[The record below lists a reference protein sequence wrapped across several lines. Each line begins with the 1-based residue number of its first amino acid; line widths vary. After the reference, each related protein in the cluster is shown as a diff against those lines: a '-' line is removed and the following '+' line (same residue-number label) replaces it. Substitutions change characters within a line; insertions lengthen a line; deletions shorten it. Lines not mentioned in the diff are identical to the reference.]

1 MMPEKA
7 EEMLKNYRAC
17 LGRCHYIDTLIG
29 ELKVNIKLAESDAR
43 DDCINGSGKQPD
55 GMPHGTTM
63 GNPTERIAIMLAT
76 GIMTDDIA
84 AMKKEIAALETEHRA
99 KNLVVCFVEAWLK
112 GLTVKERWMIERC
125 YFDEMT
131 YREIN
136 AQYREEYGESCS
148 KDLLRRLKKD
158 ALAKIF
164 EMAK

>member
-1 MMPEKA
+1 
-7 EEMLKNYRAC
+7 
-17 LGRCHYIDTLIG
+17 
-29 ELKVNIKLAESDAR
+29 
-43 DDCINGSGKQPD
+43 
-55 GMPHGTTM
+55 M

-84 AMKKEIAALETEHRA
+84 AMNKEIAALEAEHRE
-99 KNLVVCFVEAWLK
+99 KSLVVYFVQAWLK
-112 GLTVKERWMIERC
+112 GLSAKERWMIERC

-136 AQYREEYGESCS
+136 ARYREEYGENCS

>member
-7 EEMLKNYRAC
+7 EEMLKSYKGC
-17 LGRCHYIDTLIG
+17 LGRCGYIEAFIE
-29 ELKVNIKLAESDAR
+29 ELRASIKYAEAEAR
-43 DDCINGSGKQPD
+43 DDLINGSGNQPD
-55 GMPHGTTM
+55 GMPHGNTM

-76 GIMTDDIA
+76 GIVTDDIA
-84 AMKKEIAALETEHRA
+84 AMQNDIAKLEAEHRA
-99 KNLVVCFVEAWLK
+99 KRIVVIFVESWLK
-112 GLTVKERWMIERC
+112 GLAAKERWMIERC

-136 AQYREEYGESCS
+136 AIYREEYGETCS

-158 ALAKIF
+158 ALAKIY

>member
-1 MMPEKA
+1 MMPGKA
-7 EEMLKNYRAC
+7 EEMLKNYKAY
-17 LGRCHYIDTLIG
+17 LGRCSYIEAVIEG
-29 ELKVNIKLAESDAR
+29 LKVSIKIAEAMPPMTSSTAWEAAGRDA
-43 DDCINGSGKQPD
+43 D
-55 GMPHGTTM
+55 GNTM

-84 AMKKEIAALETEHRA
+84 AMNKEIAALEAEHRE
-99 KNLVVCFVEAWLK
+99 KSLVVYFVQAWLK
-112 GLTVKERWMIERC
+112 GLSAKECWMIERC

-136 AQYREEYGESCS
+136 ARYREEYGENCS
-148 KDLLRRLKKD
+148 KDLLRSLKKD

>member
-1 MMPEKA
+1 MMSGKA
-7 EEMLKNYRAC
+7 EEMLKNYKAY
-17 LGRCHYIDTLIG
+17 LGRCSYIEAVIEG
-29 ELKVNIKLAESDAR
+29 LKVSIKIAEADAR
-43 DDCINGSGKQPD
+43 DDLINGSGKQPD

-84 AMKKEIAALETEHRA
+84 AMNKEIAALEAEHRE
-99 KNLVVCFVEAWLK
+99 KSLVVYFVQAWLK
-112 GLTVKERWMIERC
+112 GLSAKERWMIERC

-136 AQYREEYGESCS
+136 ARYREEYGENCS